1 MKYASGLPRFTPTH
15 VSFPTKLSYLIAI
28 NQSRNTKKIHPAK
41 SASKTTP
48 TPQLPPINPNNTPT
62 STSLSVEMPKDKRKR
77 PSGPSSSPYSKP
89 SNSSKASAA
98 HSIFKMNTDLGQ
110 HILKNPGVASAIV
123 EKANLKQS
131 DHVLEVGPG
140 TGNLTVLILRK
151 AKQVTA
157 VEMDP
162 RMAAEVTKRVQGTPD
177 GKRLKVMLGDVI
189 KTELPYFEY
198 VEPDSPCFRYLCG
211 ERILTATVSAY
222 QTHPTKFLLPSSSSS

>member
-1 MKYASGLPRFTPTH
+1 
-15 VSFPTKLSYLIAI
+15 
-28 NQSRNTKKIHPAK
+28 
-41 SASKTTP
+41 
-48 TPQLPPINPNNTPT
+48 
-62 STSLSVEMPKDKRKR
+62 MPKDKRKR

-189 KTELPYFEY
+189 KTDLPYFEY
-198 VEPDSPCFRYLCG
+198 VEPDLRCFRYLCG
-211 ERILTATVSAY
+211 DCILTATVSAY
-222 QTHPTKFLLPSSSSS
+222 QTHPTKSPPPSSSSSSACPRPHEPASSCSSANSPCDSSPIQATSSTHDSPSMYKCGRA